1 MPPPFR
7 RRFWRYGPRPKA
19 WSRVVFLF
27 AMGFMLREQLHS
39 LYPVVVPTRP
49 SDAELDEFLTR
60 GMAEVIVR
68 EDLAAALRAGDRQLR
83 IKQGFDPTHPNLH
96 LGHAVPLRKLRKFAQ
111 WGHEIVIIV
120 GDWTTQIGDPTDKD
134 ESRPTVSHEKVM
146 KNAETYLEQ
155 FHLIVPREGT
165 RVVLQSEWFGRFG
178 LKDVIDLAARFTT
191 QQMLQREEFRKRLE
205 KKTPI
210 PIKDLLY
217 PLLQA
222 YDSVA
227 IESDV
232 EVGGTDQ
239 LFNILAGRE
248 LQEQVGQPPQQVF
261 INQLLEGLDGEKMS
275 KSKPKQSIWLTDQP
289 NEVYGKVMS
298 IEDKLM
304 PHYFEW
310 ATEMPRQEVNKIL
323 GALGN
328 KDLHPKEAKER
339 LAWQITSELHSPAAA
354 DEAKVAF
361 AKQFRE
367 GEQPEDIKVVEV
379 EKDGQREI
387 NIVDV
392 LRAAKLAPSRSEAL
406 RLVKQGGVRV
416 DGSKASLETTVPTA
430 TEAVIQVGKR
440 QYARIRWR

>member
-1 MPPPFR
+1 MSSYCLR
-7 RRFWRYGPRPKA
+7 CIHRKASARPDILSA
-19 WSRVVFLF
+19 
-27 AMGFMLREQLHS
+27 
-39 LYPVVVPTRP
+39 VPTRP

-68 EDLAAALRAGDRQLR
+68 EDLAASLRAGDRQLR

-96 LGHAVPLRKLRKFAQ
+96 LGHAVPLRKLRKLAE
-111 WGHEIVIIV
+111 WGHEIVLIV

-134 ESRPTVSHEKVM
+134 ETRPTMSHEKVM
-146 KNAETYLEQ
+146 KNAATYLEQ

-165 RVVLQSEWFGRFG
+165 RVVLQSEWFGKFG
-178 LKDVIDLAARFTT
+178 LKDVIDLASRFTT

-205 KKTPI
+205 KKTAI

-248 LQEQVGQPPQQVF
+248 LQEQLGQRPQNLL
-261 INQLLEGLDGEKMS
+261 INHLLEGLDGEKMS
-275 KSKPKQSIWLTDQP
+275 KSKPKTGIWLTDPP
-289 NEVYGKVMS
+289 NEIFGKVMS

-304 PHYFEW
+304 AHYFEW
-310 ATEMPRQEVNKIL
+310 ATEMPRKEVNQIL
-323 GALGN
+323 GAIGN
-328 KDLHPKEAKER
+328 REMHPKEAKER
-339 LAWQITSELHSPAAA
+339 LAWQITKELHSAAAA

-361 AKQFRE
+361 GKQFKE
-367 GEQPEDIKVVEV
+367 GGQPEEIEEREV
-379 EKDGQREI
+379 QKNGHAEM
-387 NIVDV
+387 NIVEL
-392 LRAAKLAPSRSEAL
+392 LRDSKIAASRSEAL
-406 RLVKQGGVRV
+406 RLVNQGGVRV
-416 DGSKASLETTVPTA
+416 DGSKADLETMVPTA
-430 TEAVIQVGKR
+430 TEPVIQVGKR
-440 QYARIRWR
+440 KYTRIRWR